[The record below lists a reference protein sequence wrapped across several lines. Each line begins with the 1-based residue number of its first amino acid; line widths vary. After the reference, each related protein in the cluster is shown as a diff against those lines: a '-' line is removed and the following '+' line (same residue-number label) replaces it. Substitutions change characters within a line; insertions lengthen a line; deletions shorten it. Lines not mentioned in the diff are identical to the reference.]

1 MKRLFLCILLAAAFA
16 ACLPVSVCAAE
27 NPFVDVPED
36 AFYYAPVMWAAESGI
51 TNGHG
56 TPDTFRPDLNC
67 TRAEIVTF
75 LWRAHGSP
83 EPTSK
88 ENQFTDV
95 KETDYFYKAVLWAVE
110 QGITNGHGSLDTFRP
125 YLDCTRAE
133 IVTFL
138 WRSAGCPEPDTAE
151 NPFMDVDPDIWYGR
165 AVLWAVEQGI
175 TNGYGSGDIF
185 HPDGACTRGQIVTFL
200 WRAMVHDINAADYG
214 LSPDNSGEE
223 NSRIL
228 QSLVDNMS
236 PGTIYIPAGEYLFC
250 ETGRQTIGSHC
261 IKMKSNVSIVG
272 AGDSTILKPVG
283 SSREG
288 LDMFY
293 FNDYLDVRS
302 PNYLE
307 NCCFENFVIDAAG
320 TTCESYSTAGKG
332 FMLNLFKNCHWKN
345 VVVKNTDATGF
356 GVDCPIDS
364 SIENCMALKCGKAA
378 QTDSPGASGFGIGF
392 GYSEDECIRIVNCT
406 AFDNK
411 KFGFFFE
418 HQGIFKPDM
427 YNSKESNGFYVE
439 SCYSQSNLY
448 NFGGIS
454 APNVVYLRCVSECAI
469 LKDFYFENSNNCK
482 ILE

>member
-1 MKRLFLCILLAAAFA
+1 MKRLILCILLAAVFA
-16 ACLPVSVCAAE
+16 ACLPVSACAVG

-36 AFYYAPVMWAAESGI
+36 AFYYAPVFWAA
-51 TNGHG
+51 
-56 TPDTFRPDLNC
+56 R
-67 TRAEIVTF
+67 
-75 LWRAHGSP
+75 
-83 EPTSK
+83 K
-88 ENQFTDV
+88 
-95 KETDYFYKAVLWAVE
+95 
-110 QGITNGHGSLDTFRP
+110 GITNGHGSADTFRP
-125 YLDCTRAE
+125 DLDCTRAE

-138 WRSAGCPEPDTAE
+138 WRSAGCPEPDTTE
-151 NPFMDVDPDIWYGR
+151 NPFVDVDPDIWYGR
-165 AVLWAVEQGI
+165 AVLWAVERGI
-175 TNGYGSGDIF
+175 TNGYGSGDTF
-185 HPDGACTRGQIVTFL
+185 HPEGECTRGQAVTFLHRYFGNPAPPGGEHPFSDISPDDFYYEAVLWASGEGITQGYGTEDIFLPEGICTRGQIVTFL
-200 WRAMVHDINAADYG
+200 WRAMEREINAADYG
-214 LSPDNSGEE
+214 LSPGNSGEE

-250 ETGRQTIGSHC
+250 ATGSQTIGSHC

-307 NCCFENFVIDAAG
+307 NCCFENFVIDASG
-320 TTCESYSTAGKG
+320 TTCESYSSAGKG
-332 FMLNLFKNCHWKN
+332 FMLNLVRNCHWKN
-345 VVVKNTDATGF
+345 VTVKNTDGTGF
-356 GVDCPIDS
+356 GMDCPIDC
-364 SIENCMALKCGKAA
+364 SIENCTAVSCGKAA
-378 QTDSPGASGFGIGF
+378 DIDDVGASGFGIGF

-454 APNVVYLRCVSECAI
+454 ASNVVYLRCVSECAI

>member
-1 MKRLFLCILLAAAFA
+1 MKKLILYILLAAVFVAF
-16 ACLPVSVCAAE
+16 LPVSVYAVG

-36 AFYYAPVMWAAESGI
+36 AFYYAPVLWAA
-51 TNGHG
+51 
-56 TPDTFRPDLNC
+56 R
-67 TRAEIVTF
+67 
-75 LWRAHGSP
+75 
-83 EPTSK
+83 K
-88 ENQFTDV
+88 
-95 KETDYFYKAVLWAVE
+95 
-110 QGITNGHGSLDTFRP
+110 GITNGHGSADTFRP
-125 YLDCTRAE
+125 DLDCTRAE

-151 NPFMDVDPDIWYGR
+151 NPFVDVDPDIWYGR
-165 AVLWAVEQGI
+165 AVLWAVERGITNGHGTTSTFCPDLPCTRGQIITFLYRAFGMPDMSGAENPFQDVERGQYYSDAALWAVEQGI
-175 TNGYGSGDIF
+175 TNGYGSDSVFYPEGT
-185 HPDGACTRGQIVTFL
+185 CTRAQTVTFL
-200 WRAMVHDINAADYG
+200 WRGLVQEINAADYG
-214 LSPDNSGEE
+214 LSPDNSGAE

-236 PGTIYIPAGEYLFC
+236 PGTVYIPAGEYLFA
-250 ETGRQTIGSHC
+250 ETGSQTIGSHC
-261 IKMKSNVSIVG
+261 IKMHSGVSIVG
-272 AGDSTILKPVG
+272 DGESTVLKPVG

-293 FNDYLDVRS
+293 FNDYLDTGRGT
-302 PNYLE
+302 YLE
-307 NCCFENFVIDAAG
+307 NCSFENFTIDAAG
-320 TTCESYSTAGKG
+320 TSSEFYSSAGKG
-332 FMLNLFKNCHWKN
+332 FMLNLVKNCHWEN
-345 VVVKNTDATGF
+345 VTVRNTDGTGF
-356 GVDCPIDS
+356 GMDCPIGCV
-364 SIENCMALKCGKAA
+364 IENCTAVNCGKAA

-392 GYSEDECIRIVNCT
+392 GYSKEESIRIVNCT
-406 AFDNK
+406 AWDNK

-454 APNVVYLRCVSECAI
+454 ASNVAYLRCVSECAI